1 MKKLKLY
8 SRIECPLCEYAAE
21 QLLAAGIDF
30 LEVDIDDSE
39 DLIKAYHIRIPV
51 LSNGDQELNWP
62 FTVKQAKALV
72 MERSK
77 GCHDG

>member
-21 QLLAAGIDF
+21 LLQDNGIEF

-39 DLIKAYHIRIPV
+39 ALIKAYHIRIPV
-51 LSNGDQELNWP
+51 LSDGEKELNWP
-62 FTVKQAKALV
+62 FTADEAKEMLN
-72 MERSK
+72 
-77 GCHDG
+77 G